1 MKIYT
6 PLDIIC
12 LGVPEEFKN
21 CLKYCKTLKFE
32 ETPDYSLIKS
42 VFKDLYTKNKFPNDN
57 LYDWSTLE
65 RNNYH

>member
-12 LGVPEEFKN
+12 AGVPEEFKN
-21 CLKYCKTLKFE
+21 FLKYCKTLKFE
-32 ETPDYSLIKS
+32 ETPDYSWAKG